1 MEFEWDEAKSLK
13 CLESRGFSFQFAAR
27 IFADEN
33 RITQLDGRQD
43 YGEAR
48 FQVTGTINGRL
59 FVVVF
64 TRRKQKIRII
74 SARKANERE
83 VRYYEEKTH

>member
-1 MEFEWDEAKSLK
+1 MEFEWDEAKNLK
-13 CLESRGFSFQFAAR
+13 CFESRGFSFQFAAR

-33 RITQLDGRQD
+33 RITQLDGRQE

-48 FQVTGTINGRL
+48 FQFTGTISGRL

-83 VRYYEEKTH
+83 VRYYEEKTN